1 MCRRATLPAPPPP
14 RTAPRVHITTFFGL
28 PAHPFFV
35 QLPIILIP
43 LCGIGAM
50 AMAVSPTVR
59 ARYGML
65 IAGLTVVAG
74 ISTQFAISSG
84 QGLRDS
90 VPDSAAL
97 NQHIQIAESIRPLV
111 LLLFLAI
118 VAMLWLDR
126 RAARVT
132 APSAV
137 GNASNIDTRPQRDGR
152 TVARRRSARGGG
164 AGGRRGAGRQ
174 RAAPPDRAHRRQG
187 DLEQGQDRLGRQRRP
202 RPLTPRPVPA
212 LSGRRRARA
221 GPWSSS
227 TGP

>member
-1 MCRRATLPAPPPP
+1 MFN
-14 RTAPRVHITTFFGL
+14 ITTFFGL

-35 QLPIILIP
+35 HVPIILIP
-43 LCGIGAM
+43 LCGIGAV

-59 ARYGML
+59 ARYGVL

-126 RAARVT
+126 RAARAT
-132 APSAV
+132 APSAAGNGSDV
-137 GNASNIDTRPQRDGR
+137 GTTARSGTAADGREKTLRLVVAGLAVVVALGANVRLLQIGHTGAKATWSKVKIVSGGNAD
-152 TVARRRSARGGG
+152 RG
-164 AGGRRGAGRQ
+164 
-174 RAAPPDRAHRRQG
+174 H
-187 DLEQGQDRLGRQRRP
+187 
-202 RPLTPRPVPA
+202 
-212 LSGRRRARA
+212 
-221 GPWSSS
+221 
-227 TGP
+227 